1 MASVT
6 GVLMWGGEGVWTGV
20 HRGRGQGDS
29 EGRGRVMCLQ
39 IKELT
44 RQVPAAPGSE
54 AEGGQAQTPHP
65 QPTPGAEPAPPEV
78 TGRVLGASLQSASL
92 GRVPL
97 LCLQDDALC
106 VCPAKPWVVTDDLN
120 RPQWPQ

>member
-1 MASVT
+1 MT
-6 GVLMWGGEGVWTGV
+6 GVLMRGVGGEGEVVWTGV
-20 HRGRGQGDS
+20 HPGRGQGDS

-44 RQVPAAPGSE
+44 WQVPAP
-54 AEGGQAQTPHP
+54 PHP
-65 QPTPGAEPAPPEV
+65 QPTPGAEPALPEV
-78 TGRVLGASLQSASL
+78 TGRVLGASLQSAGL
-92 GRVPL
+92 RRVPL